1 MRGLASAAMSVMICF
16 VARTGVV
23 LGTDSRVTTRFAEG
37 ETREDAYPKL
47 VQFGSLPVALG
58 MVGVGAYGGLD
69 FRALVAETHRR
80 FCRAQGSADADP
92 VAGETV
98 EAVAR
103 MFAET
108 AGGLARDAGANA
120 EMDVLVAG
128 YSPGGAFGELFE
140 VRLPTGEVTSQTRT
154 SPTFVWRGQ
163 TEAVKTLWWGAN
175 LGALQASLDEAGVA
189 AETARAVMDGV
200 KKRVAWGPERTN
212 WGMPL
217 SSAVDLVRFQLEL
230 QIAHERFMPGRQT
243 CGPPTQIVAIN
254 DAGLRWMDN
263 PFEAFSQVART
274 PSR

>member
-1 MRGLASAAMSVMICF
+1 MSVMICF

-23 LGTDSRVTTRFAEG
+23 LGTDSRVTTRFTEG

-69 FRALVAETHRR
+69 FRALVAETHRS
-80 FCRAQGSADADP
+80 FCRGQAED
-92 VAGETV
+92 ETGPAERV

-103 MFAET
+103 LFADT
-108 AGGLARDAGANA
+108 VAGIARDAGATA
-120 EMDVLVAG
+120 EMNVLVAG
-128 YSPGGAFGELFE
+128 YSPGAAFGELWE
-140 VRLPTGEVTSQTRT
+140 VRLPTGEVTSATRAA
-154 SPTFVWRGQ
+154 PTFVWRGQ
-163 TEAVKTLWWGAN
+163 TDAVKTLWWGAH

-189 AETARAVMDGV
+189 PDVAKAVTDGI
-200 KKRVAWGPERTN
+200 KRRTAWGPERTN

-230 QIAHERFMPGRQT
+230 QIAYERFMPGRGT

-274 PSR
+274 PAR

>member
-1 MRGLASAAMSVMICF
+1 MSVMICF

-23 LGTDSRVTTRFAEG
+23 LGTDSRVTTRFSEG

-80 FCRAQGSADADP
+80 FCRARGEDGSDA
-92 VAGETV
+92 ESV
-98 EAVAR
+98 ESVAR
-103 MFAET
+103 AFAAT
-108 AGGLARDAGANA
+108 AAEIALDAGSSAQMN
-120 EMDVLVAG
+120 VLVAG
-128 YSPGGAFGELFE
+128 YSPGGAFGELWE
-140 VRLPTGEVTSQTRT
+140 VRLPAGDVSSQTRT

-189 AETARAVMDGV
+189 RETARAVMDGV
-200 KKRVAWGPERTN
+200 KRRAAWGPERTN

-230 QIAHERFMPGRQT
+230 QIANERFMPGRGT

>member
-1 MRGLASAAMSVMICF
+1 MSVMICF
-16 VARTGVV
+16 VARTGIV

-80 FCRAQGSADADP
+80 FCRAQSAGDEAARPSD
-92 VAGETV
+92 GV
-98 EAVAR
+98 ESVAR
-103 MFAET
+103 AFAET
-108 AGGLARDAGANA
+108 AGSLAREAGATA

-128 YSPGGAFGELFE
+128 YSPGGAFGELWE
-140 VRLPTGEVTSQTRT
+140 VHLPAGHVTSQTRA

-163 TEAVKTLWWGAN
+163 TDAVKTLWWGAN
-175 LGALQASLDEAGVA
+175 LGALHAALEEAGVGPDA
-189 AETARAVMDGV
+189 AQAVVDGV
-200 KKRVAWGPERTN
+200 KRRAAWGPERTN

-217 SSAVDLVRFQLEL
+217 SSAVDLVRFQLDL
-230 QIAHERFMPGRQT
+230 QIAYERFMPGRGT

-254 DAGLRWMDN
+254 DAGLRWIDQ
-263 PFEAFSQVART
+263 PFEPFAQVART
-274 PSR
+274 PTH